1 MQYSLKKNIFLV
13 IGVSLVLIAFEIFT
27 SLQNTALL
35 GIGFACLAASFLLK
49 HRLLKRSALM
59 IGFFLLLLVLLLT
72 RSIWLLIVT
81 IILILILFKTPNGN
95 EFFFWGESILHP
107 FKVKEQ
113 YHGIKLIQPQSGQRT
128 LLKRKSMFDNM
139 EENLNVYEWDDI
151 NLVYFGG
158 NSIIDLGNT
167 ILPSGENIVMIRK
180 VFGRT
185 RVIIPNDVGLRLNIS
200 AISGQIIFE
209 SQQYILRGENM
220 QWTSPAYTQASRK
233 LKIVIS
239 VVSGDIEV
247 IIL

>member
-1 MQYSLKKNIFLV
+1 MQHFLKKNIFLV
-13 IGVSLVLIAFEIFT
+13 MGVSLILIAFEIFT

-35 GIGFACLAASFLLK
+35 GIGFLCVVGSIVLEHK
-49 HRLLKRSALM
+49 VLKRTALI

-72 RSIWLLIVT
+72 RSIWLLILT
-81 IILILILFKTPNGN
+81 IVLVLVLFKTPDGN
-95 EFFFWGESILHP
+95 EFFFWGESLLHP
-107 FKVKEQ
+107 FKAREE
-113 YHGIKLIQPQSGQRT
+113 YHGIKLVQPQSGQRT

-167 ILPSGENIVMIRK
+167 ILPSGENTVIIRK
-180 VFGRT
+180 MFGRT
-185 RVIIPNDVGLRLNIS
+185 RIIIPNDVGLRLNIS

-209 SQQYILRGENM
+209 SQQYSLRGENM
-220 QWTSPAYTQASRK
+220 QWTSPAYSQASRK
-233 LKIVIS
+233 LKVIIS
-239 VVSGDIEV
+239 VVTGDIEV